1 MIVRTLI
8 AFTAIA
14 ASSSA
19 LAAPFADLAAID
31 REVAG
36 FTGTAQGQPGG
47 AALPVDRRLRLN
59 PCTAPLA
66 LRWSG
71 PRRETVIVSC
81 PDPGGWRLFVPVL
94 GGGGEAAAPAISR
107 GDAVTIAVTG
117 AGFAV
122 MQPGEAL
129 ESGPVGGWIQVRL
142 AQWQGKSKAMR
153 ARVVR
158 PGLVSV
164 PMP

>member
-1 MIVRTLI
+1 MIHRSLV
-8 AFTAIA
+8 AIA
-14 ASSSA
+14 ALTASA
-19 LAAPFADLAAID
+19 AASAAPFADLAAID
-31 REVAG
+31 RAVTG
-36 FTGTAQGQPGG
+36 FTGG

-59 PCTAPLA
+59 PCAAPLA

-71 PRRETVIVSC
+71 PRRESVIVSC
-81 PDPGGWRLFVPVL
+81 PDPGGWRLFVPVP
-94 GGGGEAAAPAISR
+94 GGAGEATAPAIAR

-129 ESGPVGGWIQVRL
+129 EAGAVGSWINVRL
-142 AQWQGKSKAMR
+142 AQSQDKTRAMR

-164 PMP
+164 PLP

>member
-1 MIVRTLI
+1 MTFRLLI
-8 AFTAIA
+8 AVA
-14 ASSSA
+14 AM
-19 LAAPFADLAAID
+19 AAPGIASANPYADLAAID
-31 REVAG
+31 REVGA
-36 FTGTAQGQPGG
+36 FTGAPQGQPGG
-47 AALPVDRRLRLN
+47 AATPVDRRLRLN

-66 LRWSG
+66 LRWAG
-71 PRRETVIVSC
+71 ARRESVVVSC
-81 PDPGGWRLFVPVL
+81 PDTGGWRLFVPVL
-94 GGGGEAAAPAISR
+94 GGSGEAAAPAIVR

-129 ESGPVGGWIQVRL
+129 EGGAAGGWIQVRL
-142 AQWQGKSKAMR
+142 AGASDRSRTIR

-158 PGLVSV
+158 PGLVSL

>member
-1 MIVRTLI
+1 MILRPLL
-8 AFTAIA
+8 AFVALTASTTTA
-14 ASSSA
+14 
-19 LAAPFADLAAID
+19 AAPFSDLATID
-31 REVAG
+31 REVVG
-36 FTGTAQGQPGG
+36 FTGTPQGQPGG

-59 PCTAPLA
+59 PCAAPLA

-71 PRRETVIVSC
+71 PRRETVVVSC

-94 GGGGEAAAPAISR
+94 GGAGEAPASAIAR

-122 MQPGEAL
+122 MQAGEAL
-129 ESGPVGGWIQVRL
+129 EAGPVGGWIQVRL
-142 AQWQGKSKAMR
+142 AQSQDKSRTMR

-164 PMP
+164 PLP

>member
-1 MIVRTLI
+1 MTVRSLI

-14 ASSSA
+14 ASTTA
-19 LAAPFADLAAID
+19 LAASFADLAMID
-31 REVAG
+31 REVAK
-36 FTGTAQGQPGG
+36 FTGAPQGQPGG

-59 PCTAPLA
+59 LCAGPLA

-71 PRRETVIVSC
+71 PRRETVVVAC

-94 GGGGEAAAPAISR
+94 GGGGEAAAPAIAR

-122 MQPGEAL
+122 MQAGEAL
-129 ESGPVGGWIQVRL
+129 EAGPVGGWIQVRL
-142 AQWQGKSKAMR
+142 AQAQDKSKTMR

-158 PGLVSV
+158 PGLVALLL
-164 PMP
+164 P

>member
-1 MIVRTLI
+1 MIFRPLF
-8 AFTAIA
+8 AFAALTASVT
-14 ASSSA
+14 AS
-19 LAAPFADLAAID
+19 AAPFSDLATID

-36 FTGTAQGQPGG
+36 FTGVPQGQPGG

-59 PCTAPLA
+59 PCAAPLA

-71 PRRETVIVSC
+71 PRRETVVVSC

-94 GGGGEAAAPAISR
+94 GGTAEAAAPAIVR

-129 ESGPVGGWIQVRL
+129 EAGPVGGWIQVRL
-142 AQWQGKSKAMR
+142 AQAQDKSKTMR

-158 PGLVSV
+158 PGLVAL
-164 PMP
+164 PLP